1 MGLPELAQRL
11 SNPNRTGMTPELQER
26 LGLSES
32 DIVRAR
38 MLSEAETDHSHLGVY
53 LLGSYVVDDTDLW
66 GDGEIYWWSI
76 PALVRRDGTV
86 RKNPLHGVPMGEPPH
101 KVGSLEWMTSFSLA
115 EPPLL
120 AVIPPLD
127 DVQACVLRI
136 AFYDDD
142 GAAADLPKALTAA
155 LDTYAGLS
163 TDPLQGAEQIITPVR
178 NAIWTSLKGGE
189 DDILVDQDVIIRRG
203 EALYFGSGMIESL
216 VNGMVRVYY
225 LVRDEA
231 RTVQFGPIAL
241 HKGQVETVKFDQPMR
256 GGGKLSL
263 FARGADV
270 SCSAF
275 GDLSTD
281 RPFINKIVEGRQ
293 EGGLEQ
299 GFNISGNGPAKFVAF
314 YTP

>member
-1 MGLPELAQRL
+1 
-11 SNPNRTGMTPELQER
+11 MTPELSER
-26 LGLSES
+26 LGLE
-32 DIVRAR
+32 DPDVIRAR
-38 MLSEAETDHSHLGVY
+38 MLSEAQSDKSHLGVY
-53 LLGSYVVDDTDLW
+53 LLGAYVVDDTDLW

-86 RKNPLHGVPMGEPPH
+86 HRNPLHGVPMGQPPH

-120 AVIPPLD
+120 ATIPPID
-127 DVQACVLRI
+127 DVQSCVLRI

-142 GAAADLPKALTAA
+142 GAAADLNKALTAA
-155 LDTYAGLS
+155 LDTYWGLG
-163 TDPLQGAEQIITPVR
+163 DAPLTGAEQIITPVR
-178 NAIWTSLKGGE
+178 NAIWTSLKGDE

-203 EALYFGSGMIESL
+203 EALYFGSGMIASL
-216 VNGMVRVYY
+216 VNGMVRIYY

-231 RTVQFGPIAL
+231 RTLQFGPVAL

-256 GGGKLSL
+256 GSGKLAM

-275 GDLSTD
+275 GDLGTE
-281 RPFINKIVEGRQ
+281 RPFINKIIESRQ
-293 EGGLEQ
+293 AGGLEQ
-299 GFNISGNGPAKFVAF
+299 GFSITGTGPAKFVAY